1 LFNDNGCVGV
11 RARVRVVHG
20 FGFNVDVQVELED
33 GRGFGIKT
41 GIDHVD
47 TPEKLREMV
56 RFFARDLFGVEVTE
70 VEEAE

>member
-1 LFNDNGCVGV
+1 M
-11 RARVRVVHG
+11 RARVRVVRG
-20 FGFNVDVQVELED
+20 RGLNVDVHVELED

-47 TPEKLREMV
+47 TPEKLAEMV

-70 VEEAE
+70 IEEA

>member
-1 LFNDNGCVGV
+1 VGV
-11 RARVRVVHG
+11 RARVRVVRG
-20 FGFNVDVQVELED
+20 RGLNVDVQVELED